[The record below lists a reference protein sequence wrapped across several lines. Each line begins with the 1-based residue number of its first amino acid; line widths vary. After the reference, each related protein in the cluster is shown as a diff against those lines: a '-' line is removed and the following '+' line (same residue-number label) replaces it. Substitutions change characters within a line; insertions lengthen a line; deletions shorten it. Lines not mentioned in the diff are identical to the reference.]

1 MKQLTLRY
9 GFQYALTAVALTLS
23 APVMAGQ
30 IDSVCKTD
38 DQTFNSI
45 KSDPDQTLWNFM
57 QAVCQGEFVITQAP
71 TRPQSLAVNTPTP
84 KASFYRAEVELAKTA
99 KADVPEL
106 PVERTI
112 NTPTNNSPDQS
123 LGTRD
128 NSSTLPKQSSLE
140 VIAQPAETNLPPLN
154 PAGAPNGQE
163 HTKTE
168 AIAQVLPEETRAKA
182 KDLTINSDVLNETPI
197 AAKQIEEEKTYQSAR
212 PWLYSLLVQQTP
224 LAVLDTLPD
233 PIEYKPSRFSN
244 YKPDY
249 VGESTASNHRTGY
262 LQKPGVMSVVPQG
275 FYLGTSLFGNRNEP
289 TKRDAYSALPSLTFG
304 YADEKAVR
312 EFQSYP
318 GLGSRFEVKVER
330 SMHYEDRTKWNEY
343 SALGEIY
350 VPVGGGVFAG
360 VGGMYEFDRKIP
372 VPGAGSYDANTWYA
386 YLPIG
391 IGFTTNMGHSG
402 RIQLNSLIQAQ
413 SKSKLSQLTSA
424 SYSNPTAKF
433 GLGDAYGADFTYSWN
448 AHSEAFVK
456 YWWFNESDPYLYTV
470 NGTQTT
476 DRTGGFW
483 ELDVGYRLYW

>member
-1 MKQLTLRY
+1 MKRLALHY
-9 GFQYALTAVALTLS
+9 GFQSAATAVALTLS

-45 KSDPDQTLWNFM
+45 KSDPDQTLWSFM

-71 TRPQSLAVNTPTP
+71 TRPQAVAVNPPT
-84 KASFYRAEVELAKTA
+84 SETSLLRAEVAVAPIVRVGATTQSVTNPNNTSTTISHDEGVTA
-99 KADVPEL
+99 SIETGALPE
-106 PVERTI
+106 
-112 NTPTNNSPDQS
+112 QS
-123 LGTRD
+123 F
-128 NSSTLPKQSSLE
+128 LE
-140 VIAQPAETNLPPLN
+140 IVTQPAETNEPSISL
-154 PAGAPNGQE
+154 AKRE
-163 HTKTE
+163 KTPE
-168 AIAQVLPEETRAKA
+168 QNRAEVIAQVQPDNTASHQGSQEIQTSKA
-182 KDLTINSDVLNETPI
+182 SDVQAIEDQET
-197 AAKQIEEEKTYQSAR
+197 KEKGYQSSR
-212 PWLYSLLVQQTP
+212 PWLYSLLGPQVSSP
-224 LAVLDTLPD
+224 AIDALPP

-249 VGESTASNHRTGY
+249 VGESTASNHGTGY

-433 GLGDAYGADFTYSWN
+433 SLGDAYGADFTYSWN